1 MNIDCRK
8 TPCLF
13 LTTERR
19 GRGGGGGGVR
29 YKLRTY
35 KVVKGVSKVDDI

>member
-19 GRGGGGGGVR
+19 GRGGGGGVR
-29 YKLRTY
+29 YKLLTY